1 MNITFDPRYVKPM
14 GTFKLELSSDKE
26 YLQLMD
32 EWKRITEESAKCNRR
47 IGGDN
52 CECCRNHRRNLHR

>member
-1 MNITFDPRYVKPM
+1 MLTIDFNNSKLIPLSVISIGDDKD
-14 GTFKLELSSDKE
+14 FKKLVDD
-26 YLQLMD
+26 Y
-32 EWKRITEESAKCNRR
+32 KRIAEESAKCNRR

>member
-1 MNITFDPRYVKPM
+1 MNITFDPKYVKPI
-14 GTFKLELSSDKE
+14 GTFKLQLSSDKE
-26 YLQLMD
+26 FEKLVDDYKKMA
-32 EWKRITEESAKCNRR
+32 EESAKCNRR